1 MVHLPHYQAPPRTA
15 QEKPPNKEDARPKK
29 RAAKPAKPKLATKM
43 NKSTAAMRL
52 PTIRDQNVIAHR
64 GHQGRLALAESVMR
78 ADARRNQE
86 LECNKL
92 LGASAFGGLSAYSL
106 ARLEDLKKV
115 I

>member
-1 MVHLPHYQAPPRTA
+1 MVHPPHYHAPPRTA
-15 QEKPPNKEDARPKK
+15 QEEPPHREDAKPK
-29 RAAKPAKPKLATKM
+29 RAAKPVRPKLATKM

-52 PTIRDQNVIAHR
+52 RTIRDPNVIAHK
-64 GHQGRLALAESVMR
+64 GHQDRLALAESVMR

-86 LECNKL
+86 LEYNKL

-115 I
+115 M

>member
-1 MVHLPHYQAPPRTA
+1 MVHLPHYQAPPRKA
-15 QEKPPNKEDARPKK
+15 QEKPPNKEDARPK
-29 RAAKPAKPKLATKM
+29 RMAKPAKPKLATKM
-43 NKSTAAMRL
+43 NKATAAMRL
-52 PTIRDQNVIAHR
+52 RSIRDQNVIAHR
-64 GHQGRLALAESVMR
+64 GHSDRLALAESVMR

-86 LECNKL
+86 LEYNKL

>member
-15 QEKPPNKEDARPKK
+15 QEKPPNKEDAKPK
-29 RAAKPAKPKLATKM
+29 RAAKPARPKLATKM
-43 NKSTAAMRL
+43 NKSTAAIRL
-52 PTIRDQNVIAHR
+52 RTIRDQNVIAHR
-64 GHQGRLALAESVMR
+64 GHQDRLALAESVMR
-78 ADARRNQE
+78 ADARRNHE
-86 LECNKL
+86 LEYNKL

>member
-1 MVHLPHYQAPPRTA
+1 
-15 QEKPPNKEDARPKK
+15 
-29 RAAKPAKPKLATKM
+29 M

-52 PTIRDQNVIAHR
+52 RTIRDQNVIAHK
-64 GHQGRLALAESVMR
+64 GHQDRLALAESVMR

-86 LECNKL
+86 LEYNKL

-115 I
+115 KSMATTMVNHLEALERAELAALADDAWEEQHEDQCDARS